1 MARKDIYHETVKK
14 ALDKDDWE
22 ITHDPYQIYVGQK
35 RLAMDLGAERL
46 ISAEKGTRKIIVEIK
61 SFVSR
66 SDVKDLQ
73 QALGQYIMY
82 QQVLVDQNIA
92 RELYLA
98 IPYRAYETIFQDELG
113 QILLKNQLLRLL
125 VFDEIEEVIV
135 QWVPN

>member
-1 MARKDIYHETVKK
+1 M
-14 ALDKDDWE
+14 L
-22 ITHDPYQIYVGQK
+22 
-35 RLAMDLGAERL
+35 
-46 ISAEKGTRKIIVEIK
+46 VE
-61 SFVSR
+61 
-66 SDVKDLQ
+66 
-73 QALGQYIMY
+73 
-82 QQVLVDQNIA
+82 QNVA